1 MWYRHWG
8 LSSHPFDDANSPY
21 VPLPSHDEALFRL
34 VYAIEQG
41 HRYVI
46 FRAESGLGKTT
57 VLRRAIA
64 EIRSPRRRVVVVG
77 PGGGGTRLSSAIA
90 ERLGQPA
97 GCNTTWHALDR
108 ALRIAAL
115 QGIQVILALDDR
127 ADHTSSL
134 SIDELSTLA
143 HGGFGQE
150 AKLTIIQIS
159 RPLSEPSW
167 QGEQGWTL
175 AIGLQRLTR
184 SQVDDYLAA
193 KLAGAGC
200 SERVFTPRAVTR
212 LHGLSGGIPRGLEQ
226 LSAMCLLAGSVRG
239 LEVIPPDV
247 VDGVSAECFET
258 RSPARAW
265 E

>member
-1 MWYRHWG
+1 M
-8 LSSHPFDDANSPY
+8 
-21 VPLPSHDEALFRL
+21 
-34 VYAIEQG
+34 
-41 HRYVI
+41 
-46 FRAESGLGKTT
+46 
-57 VLRRAIA
+57 
-64 EIRSPRRRVVVVG
+64 VG
-77 PGGGGTRLSSAIA
+77 PGGGGTRLSGAIA

-184 SQVDDYLAA
+184 SQVNDYLAA

-212 LHGLSGGIPRGLEQ
+212 LHGLSGGIPPRTRAAFRYVSPGGLGTRARGHSSRCGQRRLGGMFRDSITGESMGMS
-226 LSAMCLLAGSVRG
+226 LF
-239 LEVIPPDV
+239 PP
-247 VDGVSAECFET
+247 
-258 RSPARAW
+258 
-265 E
+265 